1 MAVTLAKYH
10 LHEISLESLICY
22 IISTMME
29 NITKHI
35 RPLRLGGLPEDMRR
49 TLKEVREKRGWT
61 QRDVASHLGLTQTH
75 VSGIESGKI
84 VPRYDTLLELVRILD
99 RDLLMVPRALVP
111 VVQSLIRDHLQADQK
126 GEGEERSLYADGDED
141 STQEPRD
148 EV

>member
-1 MAVTLAKYH
+1 MNT
-10 LHEISLESLICY
+10 
-22 IISTMME
+22 
-29 NITKHI
+29 NITTHI
-35 RPLRLGGLPEDMRR
+35 RPLRLEGLPEDMRR
-49 TLKEVREKRGWT
+49 TLKEAREKRGWT
-61 QRDVASHLGLTQTH
+61 QRDLASRIGLTQAH
-75 VSGIESGKI
+75 ISGIESGKI

-111 VVQSLIRDHLQADQK
+111 VVQSLIRDHLKPDQK